1 MRGLNPGVILKELYL
16 GEVLWLHTKTLKE
29 CKYKA
34 QLFLPHYAPVSVE
47 SG

>member
-1 MRGLNPGVILKELYL
+1 MRGLNLGVILKEHYL

-29 CKYKA
+29 CKYRT
-34 QLFLPHYAPVSVE
+34 QLFLPHSAPVSAE